1 MKERIPPAMPTITMC
16 QLYILTHFGTG
27 LKHGVQTMTT
37 IMIVVVAVEVEVDLR
52 WFKFLECPR
61 AVSQEEV
68 EDWGEDEVETGDG
81 GGSDQV
87 QDGSKVW

>member
-16 QLYILTHFGTG
+16 QLYILTHLGTG
-27 LKHGVQTMTT
+27 LKHRVEIMTT
-37 IMIVVVAVEVEVDLR
+37 IMIMVVAVEVDLR
-52 WFKFLECPR
+52 WFKFLDCPC

-68 EDWGEDEVETGDG
+68 EDWGEDEVEAGNG
-81 GGSDQV
+81 GRSDQV

>member
-16 QLYILTHFGTG
+16 QLYILTHLGTG
-27 LKHGVQTMTT
+27 LKHRVEIMTT
-37 IMIVVVAVEVEVDLR
+37 IMIMMVAVEGEGDLR
-52 WFKFLECPR
+52 WFKFLDCPC

-68 EDWGEDEVETGDG
+68 EDWGEDEVEAGDG